1 MPHFAIDADEPT
13 SARLSDALRRAKADF
28 LEMPGMQLTYAQA
41 RKLWALDAS
50 TCESVL
56 AMLVEDQFLVMTR
69 RETFARPS
77 MQSINPGWDRW
88 E

>member
-1 MPHFAIDADEPT
+1 MPDSPTNPEEPI

-41 RKLWALDAS
+41 RRLWALDAY

-56 AMLVEDQFLVMTR
+56 STLLEDRFLVMTR

-77 MQSINPGWDRW
+77 SDSVNPG
-88 E
+88 